1 MKFFLRT
8 KKFKIC
14 AAALCII
21 IAVSITARVIS
32 GVFSPGGSVLGVI
45 ITPFQQLFGG
55 IADGISDIKRGFT
68 DGNKLILENK
78 QLEEKLADYNQL
90 VAENERLNNENKFYE
105 EYLDMKDANPDYKF
119 CSAKVI
125 AKDKSDIYKGFTL
138 NKGTINGVKAKDP
151 VIVGNYLLGYVDTVS
166 LTSCKVVTFL
176 NPKMVF
182 GANDSRT
189 DDPGIVGGT
198 ADLAAQN
205 KAKLYNLSRDC
216 TVAVGDYIVTSGE
229 GVFPAGLLVGTVD
242 NIKNDSVTFSTFAT
256 ITPFAEFDTLK
267 RVMII
272 TDFSSR
278 GVFSDVQQ

>member
-21 IAVSITARVIS
+21 IAVCITARAIV
-32 GVFSPGGSVLGVI
+32 GVFSPGASVLGVI

-55 IADGISDIKRGFT
+55 IADAVSDINRGIR

-78 QLEEKLADYNQL
+78 QLEEKMANYNEL
-90 VAENERLNNENKFYE
+90 VAENQRLNNENEFYE
-105 EYLDMKDANPDYKF
+105 EYLDMKEANPDYKF

-138 NKGTINGVKAKDP
+138 NKGTVNGVKAKDP

-176 NPKMVF
+176 NPKVVV

-189 DDPGIVGGT
+189 DDPGVLGGT
-198 ADLAAQN
+198 ADLAAEG

-229 GVFPAGLLVGTVD
+229 GVFPEGLLVGTVD
-242 NIKNDSVTFSTFAT
+242 NIKNDSVTFSTYAT
-256 ITPFAEFDTLK
+256 ITPFADFDTLK

-278 GVFSDVQQ
+278 GVFSDVQ

>member
-21 IAVSITARVIS
+21 IAVCITARAIA

-45 ITPFQQLFGG
+45 TAPFQQLFGG
-55 IADGISDIKRGFT
+55 IADGISDIKRGII

-78 QLEEKLADYNQL
+78 QLEEKLQDYNQL
-90 VAENERLNNENKFYE
+90 VAENERLNNENNFYE
-105 EYLDMKDANPDYKF
+105 EYLDMKEANPDYKF

-138 NKGTINGVKAKDP
+138 NKGTVNGVKAKDP
-151 VIVGNYLLGYVDTVS
+151 VS

-198 ADLAAQN
+198 ADLAAEN

-242 NIKNDSVTFSTFAT
+242 NIKNDSVTFSTYAT
-256 ITPFAEFDTLK
+256 ITPFADFDTLK

-278 GVFSDVQQ
+278 GVFSDVQ